1 MKQELMTVVSNHQL
15 APKIFELVLT
25 GQLVKQMHHPGQF
38 LHLRVPQ
45 ADLLLRRPISINQI
59 NQEKQTVT
67 LIYRVQG
74 QGTQVFSQL
83 QAGDQLDC
91 MGPLG
96 NGFSLDGVHAGDE
109 VYIIGGG
116 IGIPPLYELS
126 KRLIEKGVRPMH
138 FLGYANDEVSY
149 YIEEFQAL
157 GRTLIATD
165 DGSLGFKGNVGQ
177 LLDDYLS
184 KNTEMPKAVFTC
196 GNNGMLKKVESLF
209 YQKVAD
215 VQLSLESRM
224 ACGMG
229 ACYACVCHKKDDP
242 TKQTS
247 VKVCDEG
254 PIFQAGTVIY

>member
-1 MKQELMTVVSNHQL
+1 MKQELMTVVSNIQL
-15 APKIFELVLT
+15 APRIFELVLT
-25 GQLVKQMHHPGQF
+25 GQLVKEMHHPGQF

-96 NGFSLDGVHAGDE
+96 NGFSLEGVHSGDE

-126 KRLIEKGVRPMH
+126 KRLIEKGVQPVH
-138 FLGYANDEVSY
+138 FLGYANSEVSY
-149 YIEEFQAL
+149 YIDEFQAL

-165 DGSLGFKGNVGQ
+165 DGSIGFKGNVGQ

-184 KNTEMPKAVFTC
+184 KNTEMPKAVFT
-196 GNNGMLKKVESLF
+196 
-209 YQKVAD
+209 
-215 VQLSLESRM
+215 LSLI
-224 ACGMG
+224 
-229 ACYACVCHKKDDP
+229 H
-242 TKQTS
+242 
-247 VKVCDEG
+247 
-254 PIFQAGTVIY
+254 I